1 MFVKLLYKQYKAT
14 LYRKTET
21 SSECV
26 IVCWNGIVLNN
37 QTAGRLNH
45 LVHPISASALFFT
58 FCSNYY
64 CDPNGC
70 CVRSKHKHSLFRMF
84 QLLIQHRGVVPFSS
98 LTGTL
103 IPEKSWE
110 GSWSVLN
117 KELTWACAPNTNKT
131 SKLLVLPP
139 QQDPSHFSLI
149 WWAGLV
155 MVGSD

>member
-1 MFVKLLYKQYKAT
+1 M
-14 LYRKTET
+14 
-21 SSECV
+21 
-26 IVCWNGIVLNN
+26 
-37 QTAGRLNH
+37 
-45 LVHPISASALFFT
+45 VHPISASALFFT

-70 CVRSKHKHSLFRMF
+70 CVRSKHKRSLFRMF

-131 SKLLVLPP
+131 SKLLILPS
-139 QQDPSHFSLI
+139 QQGLSHFSLI

-155 MVGSD
+155 MVGSDQVKAEVCGSYQSKIYKLGYNYYQFSLKLSVGILKHYS